1 MQHVLEKVLGDGVGQ
16 ARDVEAVAAIKVCEK
31 GLRVERCAHENDP
44 AIRAGREPAS
54 QQNQQKISATS
65 QLLSLK
71 ERKKGLSLRV
81 GLEMKKNGVLIEAG
95 ESSASKHTQAR
106 NRANR
111 SSFRRRSSVN
121 AC

>member
-16 ARDVEAVAAIKVCEK
+16 ARDVKAVAALKVCEK

-65 QLLSLK
+65 QP
-71 ERKKGLSLRV
+71 EREEERV
-81 GLEMKKNGVLIEAG
+81 
-95 ESSASKHTQAR
+95 ESQSGA
-106 NRANR
+106 
-111 SSFRRRSSVN
+111 
-121 AC
+121 